1 LKGHG
6 FNRAGSGFTRFG
18 ALAPA
23 EGTEAFMFNGTMI
36 DELLQIVER
45 AEEHAQTIELKTESN
60 VQVMYPGFLAEVA
73 NTNQVWLGVA

>member
-1 LKGHG
+1 
-6 FNRAGSGFTRFG
+6 
-18 ALAPA
+18 
-23 EGTEAFMFNGTMI
+23 MFNGTMI